1 MPDYSIPLQVQ
12 QPNTIGNL
20 AQLVGAA
27 QGMQNLRTQ
36 QLQQGIL
43 SAETPGVQAQSQIAQ
58 RQANTQAIVQKMAQ
72 SGVDDQ
78 GQSLFLPGT
87 KEIDPAK
94 MAAAMGRIDPVN
106 GAQYADKLF
115 TVARD
120 KAALQGATLALDQQR
135 RASIM
140 GPIQSIAT
148 NPSDQQIQGARD
160 ALDGLVARNPELA
173 PVAASGNRMLD
184 YIANAQDPAVRQ
196 HLANSL
202 AATLQ
207 GGEQVQTQPAP
218 ASVST
223 GQQIVQGT
231 TAPPVAGGGFAPAS
245 AEAQQLTPGERTQ
258 VGISPLSGQPYTIV
272 KPPSGVG
279 AAIGGVGGGAT
290 GGTAGGAGGGAA
302 TRSVPGNP
310 APGWPRLGMFPTPQQ
325 AQSATQAAQES
336 DAIRTADSN
345 PTTGYGATK
354 QVYSNLMNIIKK
366 DPAIGPM
373 SKDWNK
379 LVGALTPFGASRNAN
394 MQEVSSYLDRL
405 ALQNASY
412 AGLGTD
418 AARKMAE
425 NAAGTTE
432 MNPQALAEKLRFG
445 AATLE
450 ASHAYRQ
457 GLDSVVGTANQNPI
471 AKRAFDAAWAQNAD
485 INVFRLQAAQ
495 RMDDEAGFKATL
507 ANIKKMPLAEQ
518 RMIQQHAMNLQLLA
532 HGKMPQQ

>member
-310 APGWPRLGMFPTPQQ
+310 APGWPKLGMFPTPQQ
-325 AQSATQAAQES
+325 AQSAS
-336 DAIRTADSN
+336 DAAKEADSIREADSN
-345 PTTGYGATK
+345 PVSGYDSSR
-354 QVYSNLMNIIKK
+354 QVYSNLVGLVSKN
-366 DPAIGPM
+366 PSIGPK
-373 SKDWNK
+373 SEAWNQIT
-379 LVGALTPFGASRNAN
+379 GALTPFGVSPNAN
-394 MQEVSSYLDRL
+394 MQEVASYLDRL
-405 ALQNASY
+405 ALQNAGY
-412 AGLGTD
+412 AGLNTD
-418 AARKMAE
+418 AARRMAAV
-425 NAAGTTE
+425 AAGTTD
-432 MNPQALAEKLRFG
+432 MSPAALAEKLRFG

-450 ASHAYRQ
+450 AAHAYRQ
-457 GLDSVVGTANQNPI
+457 GMDAVVGTANQNPI

-485 INVFRLQAAQ
+485 INAFRLQAES
-495 RMDDEAGFKATL
+495 RIGDKAGYNATL
-507 ANIKKMPLAEQ
+507 AAIKKMPIAQQ
-518 RMIQQHAMNLQLLA
+518 REIFQHAQNIQLLSE
-532 HGKMPQQ
+532 GKMPQ

>member
-12 QPNTIGNL
+12 QPNTLGNL
-20 AQLVGAA
+20 ASLVGTA
-27 QGMQNLRTQ
+27 QGLQNLQTQ
-36 QLQQGIL
+36 RLQQNIL
-43 SAETPGVQAQSQIAQ
+43 GSEGQTAQ
-58 RQANTQAIVQKMAQ
+58 
-72 SGVDDQ
+72 
-78 GQSLFLPGT
+78 
-87 KEIDPAK
+87 
-94 MAAAMGRIDPVN
+94 
-106 GAQYADKLF
+106 
-115 TVARD
+115 
-120 KAALQGATLALDQQR
+120 
-135 RASIM
+135 
-140 GPIQSIAT
+140 
-148 NPSDQQIQGARD
+148 
-160 ALDGLVARNPELA
+160 
-173 PVAASGNRMLD
+173 
-184 YIANAQDPAVRQ
+184 ANAQLATQQMKERQLLQSSMQSGKDPDGNPLKGPDGEVDPVAMNAFASKYLPLTGQGVTQSIVQTLNNKVQLNNEVRGLNQNYRNDISGIIRSGIGTDGSEVGPALSAYAKANPDAAGAIQ
-196 HLANSL
+196 HAQSL
-202 AATLQ
+202 LGTLSPQ
-207 GGEQVQTQPAP
+207 LSQGMRDNALLHLSQELQPAQETAQQQTPSVGTITGPGGGVQPIQTNPYAPGGVRALGGEFAQGINPA
-218 ASVST
+218 
-223 GQQIVQGT
+223 
-231 TAPPVAGGGFAPAS
+231 
-245 AEAQQLTPGERTQ
+245 ERTQ
-258 VGISPLSGQPYTIV
+258 VGINPLNGQPYTIV
-272 KPPSGVG
+272 KPPTGVG
-279 AAIGGVGGGAT
+279 ASVGGVGGGAT
-290 GGTAGGAGGGAA
+290 GGTAGGTGGGAA
-302 TRSVPGNP
+302 TRSAPGNP

-325 AQSATQAAQES
+325 AQSASQAAQES

-345 PTTGYGATK
+345 PTTGYDATK

-379 LVGALTPFGASRNAN
+379 LVGVLTPSGSSHNMN

-405 ALQNASY
+405 ALQNASA
-412 AGLGTD
+412 AGLSTD

-425 NAAGTTE
+425 GAGGSVE
-432 MNPQALAEKLRFG
+432 MSPQALAEKLRFG